1 MTPTE
6 KTEPAERITLDDVK
20 HRAEAVANLAI
31 SDTKAAVS
39 EVVRTDS
46 VKRMAI
52 LAGVI
57 IVAASVAYFAGTK
70 APRVRQY
77 DSP

>member
-6 KTEPAERITLDDVK
+6 QTEPTERITLEDVK

-46 VKRMAI
+46 VRRLAI

-57 IVAASVAYFAGTK
+57 IVAASVAYFAGTR
-70 APRVRQY
+70 APRVREY
-77 DSP
+77 DT